1 MGSLK
6 LEQRQKVECAQ
17 EKGGEIK
24 EAGEQKLEEAEASQ
38 GAMEQIEAIDD
49 DDKAALDAA
58 RSESDGIAKA
68 IAESEVKE
76 PGREVGD
83 SLKENAEQSAEYSE
97 IEMAD
102 AEKASEMVGD
112 YSEVGGG
119 LSGELQKS
127 AQEFQEIAEE
137 SDQVDDE
144 LQSEYDQIVAS
155 LEGVF

>member
-6 LEQRQKVECAQ
+6 LEQRQKVESDQ
-17 EKGGEIK
+17 EKGREVK

-76 PGREVGD
+76 PGREVVN
-83 SLKENAEQSAEYSE
+83 LKGNLESVYRVQRNRRLMQKKHQKWSE
-97 IEMAD
+97 TILRLEVNYLANFKKAD
-102 AEKASEMVGD
+102 RNSKKLQRKA
-112 YSEVGGG
+112 
-119 LSGELQKS
+119 
-127 AQEFQEIAEE
+127 IR
-137 SDQVDDE
+137 
-144 LQSEYDQIVAS
+144 
-155 LEGVF
+155 

>member
-6 LEQRQKVECAQ
+6 LEQKQKVESDQ
-17 EKGGEIK
+17 ECGSEIK

-76 PGREVGD
+76 PGREVGE
-83 SLKENAEQSAEYSE
+83 SLKETSEQSTEYSE
-97 IEMAD
+97 TEMAD
-102 AEKASEMVGD
+102 SEKAAEMVGD
-112 YSEVGGG
+112 YSEVGGE
-119 LSGELQKS
+119 LSSELQES
-127 AQEFQEIAEE
+127 GQEFQEIAEE
-137 SDQVDDE
+137 SDQVNDE
-144 LQSEYDQIVAS
+144 LQSEYDQIAAS